1 MRRVRKYFVPPPFIT
16 SYFEYQDLNKD
27 RKVIM
32 TVANYIYEKVL
43 VELSKNNKL
52 RIAKKLDNDDGY
64 VLVFKLMDKYIK
76 DNNRKWTDWQD
87 YYYQLKSYLL
97 SYLKKNV
104 R

>member
-1 MRRVRKYFVPPPFIT
+1 
-16 SYFEYQDLNKD
+16 
-27 RKVIM
+27 M